1 MHRSVNGYSSLGNE
15 NDFGPH
21 GCGRGSGWVVA
32 TLPEVLVDTSE
43 PGSTLDSVVLTT
55 PATVVDDACVVVDPP
70 DVDEA
75 TLSDAFV
82 ELEHADTDTTAAAKT
97 STAMGRDRRC

>member
-21 GCGRGSGWVVA
+21 GRGSGWVVA
-32 TLPEVLVDTSE
+32 TLPEVVVDTSE
-43 PGSTLDSVVLTT
+43 PGSTLDAVVLTT
-55 PATVVDDACVVVDPP
+55 PATVVDDAGVVVDPP

-82 ELEHADTDTTAAAKT
+82 ELEHADTTAAAKT